1 MGVGLLVLGVAFLVA
16 EIFLP
21 SGLFGVSGFISFIIG
36 IFMIAPNVYFAVSSI
51 ALSIIFFAFIL
62 FILAKSIPK
71 NSLYKTLLLK
81 TKLDSEGGFLSS
93 KENTN
98 HIGEIMEV
106 DTFLRPSGRIKK
118 DDVIYDAMSESEF
131 IEKGQKVKVV
141 GNKGYIL
148 IVKRFEE

>member
-36 IFMIAPNVYFAVSSI
+36 IFMIAPNVYFAVSII

-106 DTFLRPSGRIKK
+106 DTFLRP
-118 DDVIYDAMSESEF
+118 
-131 IEKGQKVKVV
+131 
-141 GNKGYIL
+141 
-148 IVKRFEE
+148 

>member
-1 MGVGLLVLGVAFLVA
+1 
-16 EIFLP
+16 
-21 SGLFGVSGFISFIIG
+21 
-36 IFMIAPNVYFAVSSI
+36 MIAPNVYFAVSII

-118 DDVIYDAMSESEF
+118 DDIIYDAMSESEF

>member
-1 MGVGLLVLGVAFLVA
+1 MGVCLLVLGVAFLVA

-21 SGLFGVSGFISFIIG
+21 SGLFGLSGFISFVIG
-36 IFMIAPNVYFAVSSI
+36 IFIIAPNIYFAIGIIS
-51 ALSIIFFAFIL
+51 LSILLFAFIL
-62 FILAKSIPK
+62 FVLTKTIPK

-93 KENTN
+93 KENTT

-106 DTFLRPSGRIKK
+106 DTFLRPSGRVKK
-118 DDVIYDAMSESEF
+118 DDIIYDAMSESEF